1 MPVFLSLRT
10 VGSIT
15 ILELGEHLK
24 AENVSEFRDM
34 FQYLTEQGRIH
45 VLLDGS
51 RLRIIDSL
59 GIGSLVGNWVSLRK
73 RGGKL
78 GLLNPSDRLREVLR
92 IAGMQ
97 DLIESFDDISNAL
110 PSLAKECLG
119 QSFPVFNQET
129 ARWRICTFLRIPTGR
144 GKDYLPFP

>member
-24 AENVSEFRDM
+24 AENVPEFRDM
-34 FQYLTEQGRIH
+34 FQYLAEQGRIY

-51 RLRIIDSL
+51 HIRIVDSL
-59 GIGSLVGNWVSLRK
+59 GIGSLVGNWLSLKK

-78 GLLNPSDRLREVLR
+78 GLLNPSSRLRDAQRLV
-92 IAGMQ
+92 GMH
-97 DLIESFDDISNAL
+97 DHIECFDDIGKAL
-110 PSLAKECLG
+110 PLLAK
-119 QSFPVFNQET
+119 
-129 ARWRICTFLRIPTGR
+129 
-144 GKDYLPFP
+144 